1 MPDAPQVAAP
11 PQSPAQPPPPPPPK
25 VYTLGFE
32 PIGEFSETELFLKGV
47 IRAKLWISEKVP
59 AHFRSLTG
67 EDVDKVNEAVKV
79 TPQMTA
85 SQYNTE
91 ITYHNLAH
99 SIEAIG
105 GAPFTGTV
113 DERLKK
119 IRAMASA
126 VLGRL
131 TMAYLEFNDHVDEL
145 FVGKGVG
152 DLAKKS

>member
-1 MPDAPQVAAP
+1 MPDAPQVTAP
-11 PQSPAQPPPPPPPK
+11 PQSPVQAPPPK
-25 VYTLGFE
+25 VYTLRFE
-32 PIGEFSETELFLKGV
+32 PIGEFNETELFLKGV
-47 IRAKLWISEKVP
+47 IRAKVWISEKVC
-59 AHFRSLTG
+59 ARFKSMTG

-79 TPQMTA
+79 TPQTTA

-99 SIEAIG
+99 SIEAVG
-105 GAPFTGTV
+105 ETAFSGTV

>member
-11 PQSPAQPPPPPPPK
+11 PQSPAQAPPPK
-25 VYTLGFE
+25 TYTLRFE
-32 PIGEFSETELFLKGV
+32 AAGEFNETELFLKGV
-47 IRAKLWISEKVP
+47 IRAKIWISEKVCVR
-59 AHFRSLTG
+59 FKSMTG

-99 SIEAIG
+99 SIEAVG
-105 GAPFTGTV
+105 ETQFSGTI